1 MTSNQEE
8 RSEEATDQ
16 GEGNHVVSHG
26 LALFTSFSL
35 PYHPR
40 FPRRLV
46 VTVRKQGA
54 GKGRRM
60 QRDGMD

>member
-40 FPRRLV
+40 FPRVPLRE
-46 VTVRKQGA
+46 VREMESEA
-54 GKGRRM
+54 RPNEP
-60 QRDGMD
+60 